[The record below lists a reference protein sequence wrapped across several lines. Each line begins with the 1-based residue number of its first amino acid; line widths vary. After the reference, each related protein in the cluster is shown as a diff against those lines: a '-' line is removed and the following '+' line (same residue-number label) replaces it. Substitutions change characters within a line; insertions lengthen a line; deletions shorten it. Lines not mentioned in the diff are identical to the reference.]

1 MFGDYTF
8 ENNISRKI
16 IREIREALEN
26 KENWESWSLVFYGND
41 YLNVDYNLSVDNST
55 ENTVVSGAFYRLALG
70 NNGYVFHDDNS
81 VFYPY
86 VVDFTNTQWK
96 EKFEEAAK
104 QAFKELFDTVKTKQ
118 TVYGEAM
125 TDGEFDRYV
134 IAEVA
139 HDWEHD
145 ARFKTKREMQQ
156 YNCGIAKAMRLV
168 NAFLDCN
175 EFHSPIFNQFRDMK

>member
-26 KENWESWSLVFYGND
+26 KENWESWSLAFYGND

-86 VVDFTNTQWK
+86 VVDFTDTQWK

-104 QAFKELFDTVKTKQ
+104 QAFKELFDTAKTKQ

-134 IAEVA
+134 IAECKRQ
-139 HDWEHD
+139 WE
-145 ARFKTKREMQQ
+145 E
-156 YNCGIAKAMRLV
+156 
-168 NAFLDCN
+168 
-175 EFHSPIFNQFRDMK
+175 NQEEVYGEWKEQNWGVKNKYYHELYYHLLAD